1 MLGWALLADTVALYP
16 LYALLFAD
24 TGLSDAEIS
33 VLFAIWSV
41 VGIAAEVPTGAVAD
55 RFSRRSCLVASGVLQ
70 AAGFALWTAAPGFGA
85 FAAGFV
91 LWGLGGVLASG
102 AQEALLYDGLAAAGA
117 REHYAAVNGRVSAA
131 ELAAQ
136 LPAAGLATLLYP
148 LGGYV
153 LVGWVSV
160 ATCLA
165 AALVAASI
173 PEAPRTVDDGDELG
187 YLATLRAGLR
197 IAASRPGVPGVVA
210 AAALVT
216 SIDGV
221 EEYFPLVVA
230 SWGVPVAL
238 VPLADLPIVL
248 GGMAGAALAGRAAGL
263 RTGWLAALL
272 AASMLLFA
280 GAGLVGQPVA
290 IVGVALFYGGYR
302 AVLAVTDARLQDRI
316 DSASRAT
323 VTSVAGM
330 GADVATIGLYA
341 LWALGGITAVAGLGL
356 LLAVLLPVLLRV
368 RVRVG
373 P

>member
-33 VLFAIWSV
+33 GLLAIWSV
-41 VGIAAEVPTGAVAD
+41 VGITAEVPTGALAD
-55 RFSRRSCLVASGVLQ
+55 RFSRRGCLVASGVLQ
-70 AAGFALWTAAPGFGA
+70 AAAFALWTAAPGFGA

-117 REHYAAVNGRVSAA
+117 REHYAAVNGRISAA

-160 ATCLA
+160 VTCLA
-165 AALVAASI
+165 AALVASTI
-173 PEAPRTVDDGDELG
+173 PEAPRTVDEDEDELG
-187 YLATLRAGLR
+187 YLATLRDGLR

-248 GGMAGAALAGRAAGL
+248 GGMVGAALAGRAAGL
-263 RTGWLAALL
+263 STGGLAALL

-280 GAGLVGQPVA
+280 GAGLVGQPAA

-341 LWALGGITAVAGLGL
+341 LWALGGITAVAALGL
-356 LLAVLLPVLLRV
+356 ALAALLPVLLRV
-368 RVRVG
+368 RR
-373 P
+373 

>member
-1 MLGWALLADTVALYP
+1 MFGWALVADAVALYP

-33 VLFAIWSV
+33 LLFAIWSV
-41 VGIAAEVPTGAVAD
+41 VGILAEVPTGALAD
-55 RFSRRSCLVASGVLQ
+55 RFSRRACLVASGVLQ
-70 AAGFALWTAAPGFGA
+70 ATGFALWTAAPGFAA

-102 AQEALLYDGLAAAGA
+102 AQEALLYDGLVAAGA
-117 REHYAAVNGRVSAA
+117 QRHYAAVNGRISAA

-136 LPAAGLATLLYP
+136 LPAAGLATLLFP

-165 AALVAASI
+165 AALVASTI
-173 PEAPRTVDDGDELG
+173 PEASRTADDEDEPG
-187 YLATLRAGLR
+187 YLATLRDGLR
-197 IAASRPGVPGVVA
+197 IAASRPGVPGAVA

-221 EEYFPLVVA
+221 EEYFPLIVA
-230 SWGVPVAL
+230 GWGVPVAL
-238 VPLADLPIVL
+238 VPVADLPIVL

-263 RTGWLAALL
+263 RAGRLAALL
-272 AASMLLFA
+272 AASMLVFT
-280 GAGLVGQPVA
+280 GAGLVGRPIG
-290 IVGVALFYGGYR
+290 IVGVVLFYGGYR
-302 AVLAVTDARLQDRI
+302 AVLAVTDARMQDRI
-316 DSASRAT
+316 DSSSRAT

-341 LWALGGITAVAGLGL
+341 LWALGGITGVALFGLALAALLPL
-356 LLAVLLPVLLRV
+356 LLRPR
-368 RVRVG
+368 

>member
-33 VLFAIWSV
+33 VLFAVWSV

-55 RFSRRSCLVASGVLQ
+55 RFTRRGCLVASGVLQ
-70 AAGFALWTAAPGFGA
+70 AAGFGLWVAAPGFGA

-117 REHYAAVNGRVSAA
+117 QEHYAAVNGRISAA

-148 LGGYV
+148 LGGYA

-165 AALVAASI
+165 AALVASTI
-173 PEAPRTVDDGDELG
+173 PEAPRTVDDDEPG
-187 YLATLRAGLR
+187 YLDTLRDGLR

-221 EEYFPLVVA
+221 EEYFPLIVA

-248 GGMAGAALAGRAAGL
+248 GGMVGAALAGRAAGL
-263 RTGWLAALL
+263 RDGALAALL

-280 GAGLVGQPVA
+280 GTGFVGQPVA
-290 IVGVALFYGGYR
+290 IVGVVLFYGGYR

-341 LWALGGITAVAGLGL
+341 LWALGGITGVAALGVA
-356 LLAVLLPVLLRV
+356 LAALLPVLLR
-368 RVRVG
+368 R
-373 P
+373 

>member
-1 MLGWALLADTVALYP
+1 MFGWALLADAVALYP

-33 VLFAIWSV
+33 LLFAIWSV
-41 VGIAAEVPTGAVAD
+41 VGIVAEVPTGALAD
-55 RFSRRSCLVASGVLQ
+55 RVSRRTCLVASGVLQ
-70 AAGFALWTAAPGFGA
+70 AAGFALWTAAPGFAA

-102 AQEALLYDGLAAAGA
+102 AQEALLYDGLVAAGA
-117 REHYAAVNGRVSAA
+117 QRHYAAVNGRISAA

-136 LPAAGLATLLYP
+136 LPAAGLATLLFP

-165 AALVAASI
+165 AALVASTI
-173 PEAPRTVDDGDELG
+173 PEAPPAPGDDDESG
-187 YLATLRAGLR
+187 YLDTLRDGLR

-216 SIDGV
+216 SIDAV
-221 EEYFPLVVA
+221 EEYFPLLVA

-238 VPLADLPIVL
+238 VPVADLPIVL

-263 RTGWLAALL
+263 RTGWLAVLL
-272 AASMLLFA
+272 AVSMMLFV
-280 GAGLVGQPVA
+280 GAGLVAQPA
-290 IVGVALFYGGYR
+290 GIVGVVLFYGGYR

-341 LWALGGITAVAGLGL
+341 LWAVGGITGVAVAGL
-356 LLAVLLPVLLRV
+356 LLAALLPALLRAPH
-368 RVRVG
+368 R
-373 P
+373 

>member
-33 VLFAIWSV
+33 LLLAVWSV
-41 VGIAAEVPTGAVAD
+41 VGIVAEVPTGAVAD
-55 RFSRRSCLVASGVLQ
+55 RFSRRSCLVAAGLLQ
-70 AAGFALWTAAPGFGA
+70 AAGFACWTAAPGFAA
-85 FAAGFV
+85 FGAGFV

-102 AQEALLYDGLAAAGA
+102 AQEALLYDGLVATGA
-117 REHYAAVNGRVSAA
+117 REHYAAVNGRVGAA
-131 ELAAQ
+131 ELVAQ
-136 LPAAGLATLLYP
+136 LPAAGLATLLFP

-165 AALVAASI
+165 AAVVASTI
-173 PEAPRTVDDGDELG
+173 PEAPRTGDDDDGLG

-197 IAASRPGVPGVVA
+197 IAASRPGVPGVVV

-216 SIDGV
+216 SVDAI
-221 EEYFPLVVA
+221 EEYFPLIVA

-238 VPLADLPIVL
+238 VPVADLPIVL
-248 GGMAGAALAGRAAGL
+248 GGVVGAGLAGRAAGL
-263 RTGWLAALL
+263 RNGWLAALL
-272 AASMLLFA
+272 AASVLLFA

-316 DSASRAT
+316 DSSSRAT

-330 GADVATIGLYA
+330 GSDLATIGIFA

-356 LLAVLLPVLLRV
+356 LLAVLLPVLLRE
-368 RVRVG
+368 RVRR
-373 P
+373 